1 MLVAKE
7 AVKQIIRIFLYNEIL
22 FMKAPHQTLAPQT
35 PYLWRISRS
44 LRFIFFGLPFWCF
57 MGFMLYILLQDSPMQ
72 KYALA
77 TGTFVTTLFSIRALI
92 HALIWPSFEYQY
104 FRWDIRDDDL
114 IVQQGVL
121 FRQWVVIPRHRI
133 QHVDTTQGPIE
144 RFMGIANLR
153 IYTAAGISADGSIPG
168 LLEEQAEIIRD
179 DLSENS
185 GDDGV

>member
-1 MLVAKE
+1 MKE
-7 AVKQIIRIFLYNEIL
+7 PN
-22 FMKAPHQTLAPQT
+22 QTLAPQT

-44 LRFIFFGLPFWCF
+44 IRFIFFGLPFWCF
-57 MGFMLYILLQDSPMQ
+57 IGFILYLIFQEGPLE
-72 KYALA
+72 KYAIVI
-77 TGTFVTTLFSIRALI
+77 GTLFTTMFSIRSLI
-92 HALIWPSFEYQY
+92 LALIWPSFEYQY
-104 FRWDIRDDDL
+104 FRWDIREDDL

-133 QHVDTTQGPIE
+133 QHVDTTQGPLE

-168 LLEEQAEIIRD
+168 LLEEEAEKIRD
-179 DLSENS
+179 DLSENT

>member
-1 MLVAKE
+1 M
-7 AVKQIIRIFLYNEIL
+7 
-22 FMKAPHQTLAPQT
+22 
-35 PYLWRISRS
+35 
-44 LRFIFFGLPFWCF
+44 
-57 MGFMLYILLQDSPMQ
+57 
-72 KYALA
+72 
-77 TGTFVTTLFSIRALI
+77 
-92 HALIWPSFEYQY
+92 IWPSFEYQY

-144 RFMGIANLR
+144 RFMGIIIG

-168 LLEEQAEIIRD
+168 LLEEQAEVIRD

>member
-1 MLVAKE
+1 MKE
-7 AVKQIIRIFLYNEIL
+7 PTQK
-22 FMKAPHQTLAPQT
+22 LAPQT
-35 PYLWRISRS
+35 PFLWRISRT
-44 LRFIFFGLPFWCF
+44 LRFVFFGLPFWIF
-57 MGFMLYILLQDSPMQ
+57 IGFILYLLLQDSIL
-72 KYALA
+72 KNYALA
-77 TGTFVTTLFSIRALI
+77 IGTLITTLFSIRTLI
-92 HALIWPSFEYQY
+92 YALIWPSFEYQY
-104 FRWDIRDDDL
+104 FRWDVREDDI

-153 IYTAAGISADGSIPG
+153 IYTAAGVSADGSIPG
-168 LLEEQAEIIRD
+168 LLEEHAEKIRD